1 MAKNVRLLLLS
12 QLLPLPVVRLEAVRE
27 TLEGEGVD
35 LGDLLVAEPAHLGFV
50 AAARGHPLQQLARP
64 RGEAAVGAPDDL
76 AHLEPLGR
84 RRRRHGRRGFL
95 GSICKV

>member
-35 LGDLLVAEPAHLGFV
+35 LGDLLVAEPAHLGPRT
-50 AAARGHPLQQLARP
+50 AAAAGDALQQFARP

-84 RRRRHGRRGFL
+84 RRRRHGRRRL
-95 GSICKV
+95 L